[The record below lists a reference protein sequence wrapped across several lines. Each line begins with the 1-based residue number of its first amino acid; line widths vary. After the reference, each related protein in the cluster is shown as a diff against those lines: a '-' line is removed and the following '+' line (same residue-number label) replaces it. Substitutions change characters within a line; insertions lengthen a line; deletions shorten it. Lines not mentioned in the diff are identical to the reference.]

1 MPVRALLQGRNRGY
15 FTYLPLQMFLQ
26 QALTGNQQQS
36 ADIRQ
41 HLRGSLGIHG
51 PDEVLIDIILF
62 FQAKVFH
69 GLAVVPLYL
78 FLGVAQVFAQLVG
91 AAGAKRVG
99 GEREVDPRPGNLPQL
114 VDHVVHV
121 LHKGVVVAVAGV
133 ALGAE

>member
-1 MPVRALLQGRNRGY
+1 MQHPVFLFALFHIPAFADILAAGADGE
-15 FTYLPLQMFLQ
+15 P
-26 QALTGNQQQS
+26 AAVA

-91 AAGAKRVG
+91 AAGAEGDV
-99 GEREVDPRPGNLPQL
+99 EEAAVDT
-114 VDHVVHV
+114 
-121 LHKGVVVAVAGV
+121 
-133 ALGAE
+133 